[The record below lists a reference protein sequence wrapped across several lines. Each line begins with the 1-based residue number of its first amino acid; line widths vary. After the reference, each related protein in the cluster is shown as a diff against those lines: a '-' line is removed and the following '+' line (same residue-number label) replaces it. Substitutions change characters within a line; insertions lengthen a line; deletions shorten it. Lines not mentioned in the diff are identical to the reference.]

1 MRMKKF
7 IAVLTMAGMMAAL
20 AAGCGSDN
28 NSSEG
33 GDSGSDSS
41 WDAANMITAVTR
53 EKDQAQ
59 EELLQSCSVLL
70 MKMTTI

>member
-1 MRMKKF
+1 MNDENEKVYCSF
-7 IAVLTMAGMMAAL
+7 NYGSMMAAL

-41 WDAANMITAVTR
+41 WDAANMITA
-53 EKDQAQ
+53 
-59 EELLQSCSVLL
+59 
-70 MKMTTI
+70 